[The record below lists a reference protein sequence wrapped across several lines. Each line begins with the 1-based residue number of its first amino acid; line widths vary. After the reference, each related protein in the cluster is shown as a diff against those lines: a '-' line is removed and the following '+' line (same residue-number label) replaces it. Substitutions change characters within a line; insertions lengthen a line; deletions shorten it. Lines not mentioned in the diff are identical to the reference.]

1 MKNTIIPSNLYIMF
15 TDEAAKRC
23 VRAGCSVDKAV
34 DIIRMAEKELAKKA
48 TFLGKMFEFEPRRG
62 FPRRWEFYLLNK

>member
-23 VRAGCSVDKAV
+23 VRAGCSIDKAV
-34 DIIRMAEKELAKKA
+34 DIIRVAEKELAKKGY
-48 TFLGKMFEFEPRRG
+48 LPRKNVRVG
-62 FPRRWEFYLLNK
+62 VAARASRVVGRFIC

>member
-34 DIIRMAEKELAKKA
+34 DIIRVAEKSWQRRV
-48 TFLGKMFEFEPRRG
+48 TFLGKMFVFESRRG
-62 FPRRWEFYLLNK
+62 FPRRWEVYLFNK

>member
-23 VRAGCSVDKAV
+23 VRAGCSFYRAMDNVLEV
-34 DIIRMAEKELAKKA
+34 EKELARKG
-48 TFLGKMFEFEPRRG
+48 FRPRK
-62 FPRRWEFYLLNK
+62 NAKI

>member
-1 MKNTIIPSNLYIMF
+1 MKNTKSTTLPSTLYTML

-34 DIIRMAEKELAKKA
+34 DIIRVAEKELAKKGY
-48 TFLGKMFEFEPRRG
+48 LPRKNVRV
-62 FPRRWEFYLLNK
+62 